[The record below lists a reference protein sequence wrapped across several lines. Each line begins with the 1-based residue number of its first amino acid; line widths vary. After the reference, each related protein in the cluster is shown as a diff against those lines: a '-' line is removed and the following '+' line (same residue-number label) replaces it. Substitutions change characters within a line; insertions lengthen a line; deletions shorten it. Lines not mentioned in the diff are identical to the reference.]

1 MPTLSGGIGEKLPR
15 AETRGSL
22 NHVVSFPDNTDFSGE
37 DAFMRVIAALAVCLI
52 GAATLAPAVAAQQP
66 DMVIAYLD
74 KNGDG
79 KCDLNEYL
87 TFQQPRL
94 AQFDKDGDGELN
106 LGEFK
111 ESLQGRS
118 KVNAQALFKGANA
131 EGGRTLSQKEFL
143 GYHAWVFKQFIDTDK
158 DGFMSAAEWQ
168 KIMQAA

>member
-1 MPTLSGGIGEKLPR
+1 MRIIGALAASLIATVALLP
-15 AETRGSL
+15 
-22 NHVVSFPDNTDFSGE
+22 
-37 DAFMRVIAALAVCLI
+37 AALP
-52 GAATLAPAVAAQQP
+52 AAMAQQP
-66 DMVIAYLD
+66 GMVIAYLD
-74 KNGDG
+74 KNSDG

-111 ESLQGRS
+111 ESLQGKS
-118 KVNAQALFKGANA
+118 KMNAQAVFKGANA

-158 DGFMSAAEWQ
+158 DGFMSAEEWQ